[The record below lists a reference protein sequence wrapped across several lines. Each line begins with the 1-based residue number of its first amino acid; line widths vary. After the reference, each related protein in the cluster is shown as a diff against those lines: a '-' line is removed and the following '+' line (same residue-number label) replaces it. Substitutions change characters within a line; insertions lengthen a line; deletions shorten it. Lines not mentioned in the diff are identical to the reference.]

1 MIVFILLF
9 VIVNLAIGCHRS
21 GRNLIVQD
29 RSAKEIFTS
38 FKNDFDMNVAF
49 GLRKM
54 GIDRR
59 SGKAI
64 SKVWYKNNQTQAE
77 ICF

>member
-64 SKVWYKNNQTQAE
+64 IISDGV
-77 ICF
+77 I